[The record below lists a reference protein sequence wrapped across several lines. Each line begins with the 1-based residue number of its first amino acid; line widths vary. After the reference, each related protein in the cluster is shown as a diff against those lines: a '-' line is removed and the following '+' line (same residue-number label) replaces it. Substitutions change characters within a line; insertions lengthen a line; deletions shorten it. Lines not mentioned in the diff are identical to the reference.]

1 MNPLRANANRLSACG
16 LALRP
21 WLWRTLLPAAVLDPS
36 GQASPAEQQPC
47 RTAGARFT
55 AARVLGRARRR
66 AWNVAGEQ
74 TGNTATT
81 LAKRRRNVRACGP
94 QYLRSAICACWV
106 IRLGRVAHAATRGS
120 VQAMA
125 RLPGGGNPDQSARR
139 GKSSTQS
146 LACAL
151 WVMAERQLDTLISSS
166 PWNFETFPRS
176 RG

>member
-1 MNPLRANANRLSACG
+1 VRPTRAGSWPNVPVSGFAAQQNSSAPRRSDNAVQKI
-16 LALRP
+16 
-21 WLWRTLLPAAVLDPS
+21 LPT
-36 GQASPAEQQPC
+36 G
-47 RTAGARFT
+47 TGARCRMT
-55 AARVLGRARRR
+55 PSSRVLGRGRRR
-66 AWNVAGEQ
+66 AWSVAGEQ
-74 TGNTATT
+74 TENTATT
-81 LAKRRRNVRACGP
+81 LAKRRRNGRACGRE
-94 QYLRSAICACWV
+94 YLCSAICACWV
-106 IRLGRVAHAATRGS
+106 IRLGRVAHTATRGS

-125 RLPGGGNPDQSARR
+125 RSPGGGNPDQSARR

>member
-1 MNPLRANANRLSACG
+1 HRVACG
-16 LALRP
+16 YRAY
-21 WLWRTLLPAAVLDPS
+21 
-36 GQASPAEQQPC
+36 QASKLETRLLLSRSEGGTVAPC
-47 RTAGARFT
+47 
-55 AARVLGRARRR
+55 GR
-66 AWNVAGEQ
+66 
-74 TGNTATT
+74 
-81 LAKRRRNVRACGP
+81 

-106 IRLGRVAHAATRGS
+106 TRLRRVGHAATRGS

-125 RLPGGGNPDQSARR
+125 RSPGGGNPDQSARR